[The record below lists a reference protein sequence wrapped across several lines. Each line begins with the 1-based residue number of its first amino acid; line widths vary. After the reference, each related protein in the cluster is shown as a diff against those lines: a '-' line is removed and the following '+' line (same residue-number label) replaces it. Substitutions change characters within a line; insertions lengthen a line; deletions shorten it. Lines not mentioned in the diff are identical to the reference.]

1 MIYGYGNATHCSW
14 ERFPPCRTSA
24 GVSKMLRF
32 EPTRCFAMLL
42 RRDSRRVISL
52 RTRSTAS
59 VAGLTNQPPALLRRR
74 AGCRSRCLREGGAP
88 AGGAVKGPN
97 DSARSND
104 SGTRTAPEVR
114 DTPKK
119 LTATPHEMT
128 THVMEPGASSC
139 AVMVRSTGF
148 LIFRQQGRAHL
159 NVIEQSHFAGLAP
172 RAIEAFKLLRALR

>member
-1 MIYGYGNATHCSW
+1 
-14 ERFPPCRTSA
+14 
-24 GVSKMLRF
+24 MLRDAAETRQPACDRHGNPKYP
-32 EPTRCFAMLL
+32 EP
-42 RRDSRRVISL
+42 V
-52 RTRSTAS
+52 
-59 VAGLTNQPPALLRRR
+59 VAGSRSMRTLARRGRRR
-74 AGCRSRCLREGGAP
+74 AGCRSRCLRERSAT

-104 SGTRTAPEVR
+104 PGTRTAPEVR

-128 THVMEPGASSC
+128 TNVMEPGASSC

-159 NVIEQSHFAGLAP
+159 NVIEQSRFAGLAP
-172 RAIEAFKLLRALR
+172 RAIEAFKLLRPLR